1 MSTDALVDLVI
12 TGHDSD
18 HKVADIVQK
27 LMELLGTKTPQMEY
41 KLSEALIFEGN
52 SSSAL
57 EGVPQAVAEK
67 YQAVFAKLKVHSE
80 IRPSIQILIE
90 KEDVELENKTHTC
103 PSCEYEQ
110 PLAAEGEMNVCDRCG
125 IIAEK
130 FQRNERF
137 RAAMEDERL
146 KAMRHHEA
154 SVRSSVERSE
164 QAEERALRSQAREA
178 LGLEKKKQKVSST
191 VIAGIAAMVIAAVGV
206 TVYQYQEELS
216 DFFYPTEPSI
226 IAAEDMD
233 PNEYSFYPDG
243 DTFIALK
250 KEHEKEMLHS
260 IKNNNQR
267 VIAPNSTLET
277 LTKIA
282 NKQIAPVDV
291 SGLGITKSHTNLDTS
306 ETQPS
311 SSFQTP
317 ERTSAFKDDHINSAV
332 SPSPTFVSNATPDQ
346 ITQIQFQEDKQYV
359 QRLLKDNKYELAH
372 IFIETVNS
380 PYQQAKLYSDI
391 LQHKIK
397 KRQTI
402 TLQDETLQRL
412 QQQAQ
417 PSSKQTPEQTAL
429 IAGVMS
435 YSYQL
440 LNDPNQA
447 KTVLDR
453 GVQLVE
459 AFMTHEERVKIFLK
473 MSDEQ
478 NQFAQPKVAT
488 RLLAIAEKHI
498 QGTPIQVQDRYLAK
512 VAMGYMSL
520 NDTYNAQRVQQRIRH
535 PETKQRLA
543 NLIPTS

>member
-80 IRPSIQILIE
+80 IRPSIQILVE
-90 KEDVELENKTHTC
+90 KEEVELENKTHTC

-178 LGLEKKKQKVSST
+178 LGINKKKQKMSSG
-191 VIAGIAAMVIAAVGV
+191 VIAVIASMTLAAVGV
-206 TVYQYQEELS
+206 TTYQYQQELT
-216 DFFYPTEPSI
+216 DFFYPDENSSRPIEDINPS
-226 IAAEDMD
+226 
-233 PNEYSFYPDG
+233 EYSFYPTEDG
-243 DTFIALK
+243 SFFGIK
-250 KEHEKEMLHS
+250 KEDEADAIQA
-260 IKNNNQR
+260 IKNNEI
-267 VIAPNSTLET
+267 IASSSTLNT
-277 LTKIA
+277 LNKIA
-282 NKQIAPVDV
+282 NKQIAPANP
-291 SGLGITKSHTNLDTS
+291 SELGLTNNQ
-306 ETQPS
+306 TQSYEPKTQAP
-311 SSFQTP
+311 SSFQAP
-317 ERTSAFKDDHINSAV
+317 ESTSAFKDDHINSTT
-332 SPSPTFVSNATPDQ
+332 SIPSAFAPNATPDKV
-346 ITQIQFQEDKQYV
+346 TQLQFQEDKQYV

-435 YSYQL
+435 YNYQL

-473 MSDEQ
+473 MADEQ
-478 NQFAQPKVAT
+478 NQFTQPKVAT

-498 QGTPIQVQDRYLAK
+498 QGTPVQVQDRYLAK